1 MNNEKQTKHT
11 SPETK
16 KLNKKYLKIGS
27 FSIVMTAV
35 VLAVVILVN
44 LFISEVPSTYTKY
57 DLSSLQLYSISEE
70 TEQILAGVD
79 EDVNIYILTQ
89 RGNELANTEELLGRY
104 TALNSHIKVSTVDPL
119 SNPGFISNYTEQT
132 LNDNSVIVE
141 SAKRS
146 MAIDYNDIYPRE
158 YSDEELYYYY
168 YYGQIPSGTPYFNGE
183 LMFTT
188 AIDYVTR
195 DDLPTMYALT
205 GHGETAINDTYLGY
219 IKSENVATTEFTLLN
234 IDAIPE
240 DCSSILINLPTSDLS
255 ETDTE
260 MLKSY
265 LDEGG
270 NIILVTGATTYNS
283 TLMPNL
289 NELVAYMGLESADGV
304 VVETNRNN
312 YMGYPHYLLPVLGS
326 SSTGPISLLSSTD
339 IYVLMNAAHG
349 ILSDGTH
356 NVIPLLSTTT
366 SAYVKADLA
375 ADNLDKAEGDLEGL
389 VYVGAAVTGDADGT
403 RADSYKFAWYSSP
416 AITDEYADMYVSGGN
431 SALFISTLNWMS
443 ANKTNLSIIA
453 KQMQVE
459 ALTVTEADVAIWSV
473 VIVFIIPLAILAC
486 GFVIWFRRRKR

>member
-1 MNNEKQTKHT
+1 MNQEKKRA
-11 SPETK
+11 SF
-16 KLNKKYLKIGS
+16 NKKYLKIGS
-27 FSIVMTAV
+27 FSLVMTAA
-35 VLAVVILVN
+35 VLAAVILLN
-44 LFISEVPSTYTKY
+44 LFVAEIPSTYTKY

-70 TEQILAGVD
+70 TRQILAGVE
-79 EDVNIYILTQ
+79 EDINIYILTQ

-104 TALNSHIKVSTVDPL
+104 TALNSHIKVSTVDPM
-119 SNPGFISNYTEQT
+119 SNPSFISNYTDKS

-168 YYGQIPSGTPYFNGE
+168 YYGQMPTGTPYFNGE

-205 GHGETAINDTYLGY
+205 GHGETELTSTYLGY
-219 IKSENVATTEFTLLN
+219 ISSENVATETFSLLN

-240 DCSSILINLPTSDLS
+240 DCSSILINNPTSDLS
-255 ETDTE
+255 ADDAA
-260 MLKSY
+260 MLKEY

-270 NIILVTGATTYNS
+270 NVILVTGATTYNS
-283 TLMPNL
+283 ASMPNL
-289 NELVAYMGLESADGV
+289 TSLVSYMGLEAVDGV
-304 VVETNRNN
+304 VVETNRSN
-312 YMGYPHYLLPVLGS
+312 YMGYPHYLLPMLGS
-326 SSTGPISLLSSTD
+326 STDGPLSLLSESQS
-339 IYVLMNAAHG
+339 YVLMNAAHG

-356 NVIPLLSTTT
+356 SVTALLSTTT
-366 SAYVKADLA
+366 GAYVKRDLSA
-375 ADNLDKAEGDLEGL
+375 ETLDKEDGDVEGL
-389 VYVGAAVTGDADGT
+389 VYVGASVTGEADGT
-403 RADSYKFAWYSSP
+403 RSDSYKFVWYSSP
-416 AITDEYADMYVSGGN
+416 AITDENADLYVSGGN

-459 ALTVTEADVAIWSV
+459 ALTVTEADVAVWAPVLI
-473 VIVFIIPLAILAC
+473 FILPLAFLVG
-486 GFVIWFRRRKR
+486 GFAVWFKRRKR